1 MKCQNTAFTSQEIE
15 QAMVGVEQAMVGVVL
30 KEDAVGFVNRDQTEA
45 SLEASFASM
54 DSRCMD
60 QMKSD
65 MNTNTEDQTDLA
77 SFASVDSSNMDQLG
91 SDMIDQPTNTGD
103 LEALFEKMDTS
114 YMDQLGSD
122 MNTSYMDQ
130 PMDTIDSGS
139 GFSTG
144 AGSSQKV
151 FECETIDGMSD
162 NFMELYTSHI
172 EGFFVPA
179 QDDHR
184 LMEFEVVAQSE
195 GGSKFVSLIP
205 ATTKSNSCFSFSD
218 LELDDLFSTDSK
230 VVDEAANLVPCCNC
244 RY

>member
-1 MKCQNTAFTSQEIE
+1 
-15 QAMVGVEQAMVGVVL
+15 
-30 KEDAVGFVNRDQTEA
+30 
-45 SLEASFASM
+45 
-54 DSRCMD
+54 
-60 QMKSD
+60 MKSD

-77 SFASVDSSNMDQLG
+77 SFASVDSRNMDQLEG
-91 SDMIDQPTNTGD
+91 DMNTSSIDQPTNTGD

-144 AGSSQKV
+144 AGSSQKEV
-151 FECETIDGMSD
+151 FECETIDGLSD

-218 LELDDLFSTDSK
+218 LELDDLFDLELFSTDSK